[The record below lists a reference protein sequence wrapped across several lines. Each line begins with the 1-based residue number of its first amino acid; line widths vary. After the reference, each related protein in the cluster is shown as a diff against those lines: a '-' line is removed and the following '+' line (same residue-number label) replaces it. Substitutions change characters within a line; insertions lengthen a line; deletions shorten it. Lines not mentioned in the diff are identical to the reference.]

1 MKMTRVGITHGD
13 INGISLELIAKALA
27 APELMEFCTPI
38 VFSDEHCFLQSA
50 KAIEIEQPIPFEVI
64 ASANEAIDGR
74 VNLVSVCANN
84 PKIEWGQQTETALQ
98 AEADSLNAAIEAY
111 KSGIID
117 VLVCAPGQLDNNV
130 DSHSLSDFIQR
141 AVQTDGKVF
150 DWILADGLR
159 LLKLQQQE
167 FTTELGEG
175 MAKEAFAADV
185 KAINQHLRED
195 FGFIKPRIA
204 VLSSHEALA
213 NDLSE
218 LRDAGVV
225 IFGPF
230 SADEFLEAGQQAH
243 YDAVLFLD
251 AEEASHKLISSLSVE
266 TTIGYVSGMPIVL
279 TYPLTGV
286 NYSKAGKSLANETP
300 LRNAIYTSIDITRN
314 RRRYHEATR
323 HPLEKQ
329 WVAKGRDDF
338 KLDLTKEDA

>member
-1 MKMTRVGITHGD
+1 MTRVGITHGD

-38 VFSDEHCFLQSA
+38 VFSDEHCFLESA
-50 KAIEIEQPIPFEVI
+50 KSIEIEQNIPFEVI
-64 ASANEAIDGR
+64 ASAKEVIDGR
-74 VNLVSVCANN
+74 VNLVSVCSDN
-84 PKIEWGQQTETALQ
+84 PKIEWGQQTETALK

-111 KSGIID
+111 KEGIID

-130 DSHSLSDFIQR
+130 DSHPLSDFIQR

-150 DWILADGLR
+150 DWIMADGFR
-159 LLKLQQQE
+159 TLKLPPLE

-204 VLSSHEALA
+204 VVSGRETLA
-213 NDLSE
+213 NDLSD
-218 LRDAGVV
+218 LRDNGVIV
-225 IFGPF
+225 FGPF
-230 SADEFLEAGQQAH
+230 VANEFIDAGQQAH

-251 AEEASHKLISSLSVE
+251 EEEARHRLIASLNPE

-286 NYSKAGKSLANETP
+286 NYSEAGKSLANETP
-300 LRNAIYTSIDITRN
+300 LRNAIYTSIDIARN